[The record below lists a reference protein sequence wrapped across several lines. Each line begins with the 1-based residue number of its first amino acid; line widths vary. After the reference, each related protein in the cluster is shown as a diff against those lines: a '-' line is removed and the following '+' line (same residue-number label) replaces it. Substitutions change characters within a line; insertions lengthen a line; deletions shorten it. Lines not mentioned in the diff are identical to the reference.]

1 MRQKIILKMK
11 EQDETSE
18 GLNEMKLNNLPDK
31 ELKVM
36 VIQIHTGMRE
46 VNELRENFN
55 QEKI

>member
-1 MRQKIILKMK
+1 MK